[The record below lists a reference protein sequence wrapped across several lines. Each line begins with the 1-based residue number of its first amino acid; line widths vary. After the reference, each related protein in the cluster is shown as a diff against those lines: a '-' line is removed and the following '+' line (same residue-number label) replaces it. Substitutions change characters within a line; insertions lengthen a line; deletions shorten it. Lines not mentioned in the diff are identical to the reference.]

1 MIHFHL
7 AQLEESPGKI
17 YRIASSTLVYV
28 EGYKGSLIEEG
39 EWLALQLSDVF
50 LLRWPDTEA
59 YSGLKRCLFKC
70 PPPQK
75 ILPGIESTLIG
86 RGKVFWWGGKVFWWD
101 STGKGYD
108 EKIRRFFNHLSFP
121 EHTFEE
127 SLSKN
132 IKNIKRLSNAIYV
145 TGKAT
150 E

>member
-7 AQLEESPGKI
+7 AQLEESPGKR

-28 EGYKGSLIEEG
+28 EGYRGSLVEEG

-86 RGKVFWWGGKVFWWD
+86 RGKVYWWD
-101 STGKGYD
+101 STYQGYD
-108 EKIRRFFNHLSFP
+108 ERVQRFFNHLSFP

-145 TGKAT
+145 TGKAIK
-150 E
+150 

>member
-7 AQLEESPGKI
+7 AQLEESPGKR

-28 EGYKGSLIEEG
+28 EGYRGSLVEEG

-86 RGKVFWWGGKVFWWD
+86 RGKVFWWD
-101 STGKGYD
+101 STNQNYD
-108 EKIRRFFNHLSFP
+108 EKIQRFFNHLSFP

>member
-7 AQLEESPGKI
+7 AQLDEGPGER
-17 YRIASSTLVYV
+17 YRIASTTLVYV
-28 EGYKGSLIEEG
+28 EGYKGLLIEGG
-39 EWLALQLSDVF
+39 EWLALQISDVF
-50 LLRWPDTEA
+50 LLQWTYTTTTLE
-59 YSGLKRCLFKC
+59 LKHGLFKC

-75 ILPGIESTLIG
+75 ILPGIKSILIG
-86 RGKVFWWGGKVFWWD
+86 RGEVLWWD
-101 STGKGYD
+101 STNQSYG
-108 EKIRRFFNHLSFP
+108 EETRRFFNHLSFP

-127 SLSKN
+127 SLSRN

>member
-7 AQLEESPGKI
+7 AQLEESPGER
-17 YRIASSTLVYV
+17 YRIASTTLVYV

-39 EWLALQLSDVF
+39 EWLALQLSDAF
-50 LLRWPDTEA
+50 LLRWPDIET
-59 YSGLKRCLFKC
+59 YSELNRCLFKC

-75 ILPGIESTLIG
+75 ILPGIKSALIG
-86 RGKVFWWGGKVFWWD
+86 KGKVYWWD
-101 STGKGYD
+101 STGKSYD
-108 EKIRRFFNHLSFP
+108 ERVQRFFNHLSFP

-150 E
+150 K

>member
-7 AQLEESPGKI
+7 AQLEESPGKR

-39 EWLALQLSDVF
+39 EWLALQLSDMF
-50 LLRWPDTEA
+50 LLRLRWPDTET

-75 ILPGIESTLIG
+75 ILPGIEGTLIG
-86 RGKVFWWGGKVFWWD
+86 RGKIYWWD
-101 STGKGYD
+101 SMNQSYG
-108 EKIRRFFNHLSFP
+108 EEAQRFFNHLSFP
-121 EHTFEE
+121 KHTFEE

-132 IKNIKRLSNAIYV
+132 IKCIKRLSNAIYV

>member
-1 MIHFHL
+1 MIRFHL
-7 AQLEESPGKI
+7 AQLDESSEESYWGI
-17 YRIASSTLVYV
+17 SSTLVFV

-39 EWLALQLSDVF
+39 EWLALQLADVF
-50 LLRWPDTEA
+50 LLQWPDIKTTL
-59 YSGLKRCLFKC
+59 GLKHRLFKC

-75 ILPGIESTLIG
+75 ILPGIKCILVG
-86 RGKVFWWGGKVFWWD
+86 RGKVFWGE
-101 STGKGYD
+101 STNQNYGEGAQ
-108 EKIRRFFNHLSFP
+108 RFFNHLSFP

-132 IKNIKRLSNAIYV
+132 TGYIKRLSDAIYV

>member
-1 MIHFHL
+1 MIRFHL
-7 AQLEESPGKI
+7 AQLDESSEERYWG
-17 YRIASSTLVYV
+17 ASSTLVFV

-50 LLRWPDTEA
+50 LLQWPDTKTTL
-59 YSGLKRCLFKC
+59 GLERRLFKC

-75 ILPGIESTLIG
+75 ILPGIKCILIG
-86 RGKVFWWGGKVFWWD
+86 RGKVSWWE
-101 STGKGYD
+101 STNQNYGEGAQ
-108 EKIRRFFNHLSFP
+108 RFFNHLNFP
-121 EHTFEE
+121 ERTFEK

-132 IKNIKRLSNAIYV
+132 IGYIKRLSNAIYV

>member
-7 AQLEESPGKI
+7 AQLEESPGER
-17 YRIASSTLVYV
+17 YRIASTTLVYV
-28 EGYKGSLIEEG
+28 EGYKGSQVEEG
-39 EWLALQLSDVF
+39 EWLALQLSDTL
-50 LLRWPDTEA
+50 LLRWLDTET
-59 YSGLKRCLFKC
+59 YSGLNRCLFKC

-75 ILPGIESTLIG
+75 ILPGIKSILIG

-101 STGKGYD
+101 NAGKSYD
-108 EKIRRFFNHLSFP
+108 EGVQRFFNHLSFP

-145 TGKAT
+145 TRKAI

>member
-7 AQLEESPGKI
+7 AQLDESSEERYWG
-17 YRIASSTLVYV
+17 ASSTLVFV

-39 EWLALQLSDVF
+39 EWLALQLSDIF
-50 LLRWPDTEA
+50 LLQWPDTKTTL
-59 YSGLKRCLFKC
+59 GLKRCLFKC

-75 ILPGIESTLIG
+75 ILPGIKCILIG
-86 RGKVFWWGGKVFWWD
+86 RGKISWWTDTNQNYGEGAQ
-101 STGKGYD
+101 
-108 EKIRRFFNHLSFP
+108 RFFNHLSFS

-132 IKNIKRLSNAIYV
+132 VKYIKRLSDAIYV